1 MKPGGPRILVVDDDP
16 DMKDALAGM
25 IQSEGWSFY
34 EASTVEEALAAV
46 SDVEPDVIVLEPRTE
61 GGNCES
67 LLVTLRRDNEWIPV
81 LLHTSEPAVDEQYAL
96 EHGASGLER
105 KPEGMEG
112 LKTRIAKLL
121 DSQQTDRPL

>member
-16 DMKDALAGM
+16 EVKDALAGM

-46 SDVEPDVIVLEPRTE
+46 SDVEPEVIVLEPRAE
-61 GGNCES
+61 GGNAES

-81 LLHTSEPAVDEQYAL
+81 LLHTSEPRADEQYAL

-105 KPEGMEG
+105 KPAGIAG
-112 LKTRIAKLL
+112 LRDRIAKLL
-121 DSQQTDRPL
+121 GSQETDRPL